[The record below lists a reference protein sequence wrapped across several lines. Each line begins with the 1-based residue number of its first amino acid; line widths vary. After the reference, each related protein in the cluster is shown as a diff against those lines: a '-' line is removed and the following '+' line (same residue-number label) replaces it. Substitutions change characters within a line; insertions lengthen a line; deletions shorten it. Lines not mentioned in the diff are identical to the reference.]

1 MEQSHFYVVN
11 ITICGIT
18 ILLNLFAAL
27 TLWRRRPLKPFQ
39 ILLLNIVLLN
49 AFYALNAMSTAIIF
63 FSFNDIFIDQ
73 TFQSFRN
80 MKGSLFAQMIC
91 LSIVFMAFQRLIAA
105 TKPLKYGKY
114 VTNKQTIVGLV
125 IIYSFIVAAFT
136 ICSVLIWETHVYS
149 SKIDTILSWLF
160 IIESAFII
168 ACYIIV
174 VFKIR
179 CSRIHRTSI
188 FSKQNRRM
196 FNVAIVVSISF
207 LLSYIPIAVV
217 LIAKLRSQT
226 IFQTALLMVW
236 IDSFINP
243 ITIVFDTCHIPKSA
257 KETIERRI
265 IKKSQKKQSEI
276 KIGGEEG
283 GTYRPTST

>member
-1 MEQSHFYVVN
+1 MELGVFYIVN

-18 ILLNLFAAL
+18 IILNLFAAL

-63 FSFNDIFIDQ
+63 FSFNNVFIDQ

-80 MKGSLFAQMIC
+80 MKGSLFAQIIC
-91 LSIVFMAFQRLIAA
+91 LSIVFMAFQRLTAA
-105 TKPLKYGKY
+105 MKPLKYRKH
-114 VTNKQTIVGLV
+114 VTHKKTIVGLV
-125 IIYSFIVAAFT
+125 IIYSFVAAAFT
-136 ICSVLIWETHVYS
+136 ICSVLIWETHVDS

-168 ACYIIV
+168 VCYIIV

-179 CSRIHRTSI
+179 CSRFHRNSI

-196 FNVAIVVSISF
+196 FNVAIVVSTSF

-217 LIAKLRSQT
+217 LIAQISSRT
-226 IFQTALLMVW
+226 IFQAALLMVW

-243 ITIVFDTCHIPKSA
+243 ITIIFDTCHIPKSA
-257 KETIERRI
+257 VETIERKI
-265 IKKSQKKQSEI
+265 IKKKQSEI
-276 KIGGEEG
+276 KIGGDEG